1 MSGAVHPERRYVRG
15 RRCPICN
22 GSDGDPRGAE
32 RRCHGFL
39 SGDGYAHCSRE
50 EHAGTLKLSE
60 GSNTYG
66 HRLAGLCECG
76 KLHGEATPAESSTA
90 PGQSSLGRIAAEYDY
105 HDESGQLLY
114 QVVRFAPKEFR
125 QRRPDPDRPG
135 QWIWKLGDVRRVL
148 YHLDRVIEAEPERVV
163 YVPEG
168 EKDVEALESLGL
180 VATCNPQGAGK
191 WSAVADCART
201 ALRGRRVTII
211 ADKDDAGRKHAAD
224 VAAWLADVAAEV
236 RIIESPVGKDA
247 ADWVAAGA
255 TDRDIESTAAS
266 AAAWGASDAQGET
279 AVDSDPFEA
288 EVARALEEIQGAL
301 KGKRR
306 KKRKPL
312 FGFDAAHLLGEQF
325 PEQSWRVHR
334 LITRGGTTV
343 IGGPPK
349 ISKKT
354 WLALEIA
361 VGVATGTS
369 VCGEFYATQGR
380 VACFMAEDTARQAR
394 NRIRALLR
402 GGDRTIPEG
411 SLYLQPRGEFIDVL
425 NDDELAWIV
434 ASCRARGKID
444 LLTLDPLSDIHSG
457 EEDKR
462 DSMRDVMRRLR
473 LLGELLGCDVLA
485 VHHASKP
492 GENSAR
498 RSGGLKLRGSSAIHG
513 SVDNGIY
520 FVECDEDASD
530 GRTSFTN
537 MMESEI
543 KGARSA
549 GRFNLDLRIEDDDNH
564 EAVCATWNVD
574 FDVASAPTKE
584 EAKAKRQADKAKR
597 QAEDDEEAFGFV
609 RALAM
614 RGQFYSQRKFREA
627 DKRPISEHRM
637 RDALERL
644 IEVGRL
650 VIVGDLVKIPEP
662 RQHHAS

>member
-1 MSGAVHPERRYVRG
+1 MSGAVHPEHRYVRG
-15 RRCPICN
+15 RRCPICK
-22 GSDGDPRGAE
+22 GADGDPRGAE

-39 SGDGYAHCSRE
+39 SGDGYAHCSRD

-66 HRLAGLCECG
+66 HRLTGPCG
-76 KLHGEATPAESSTA
+76 CGTTHGEATPPEASEVS
-90 PGQSSLGRIAAEYDY
+90 GQSSLGSIVAEYDY
-105 HDESGQLLY
+105 HDENGALVY
-114 QVVRFAPKEFR
+114 QVVRYEPKAFR
-125 QRRPDPDRPG
+125 QRRPDPEGGGR
-135 QWIWKLGDVRRVL
+135 WIWSLKGTRRVL
-148 YHLDRVIEAEPERVV
+148 YYLDRVIEADPERVV
-163 YVPEG
+163 YVVEG
-168 EKDVEALESLGL
+168 EKDVEALEELGL

-191 WSAVADCART
+191 WRSVADCASK
-201 ALRGRRVTII
+201 ALKGRRVVVI
-211 ADKDDAGRKHAAD
+211 ADADDPGRRHAAD
-224 VAAWLADVAAEV
+224 VAAQLRGVAASV
-236 RIIESPVGKDA
+236 RVIEPRRGKDA
-247 ADWVAAGA
+247 ADWIEAGG
-255 TDRDIESTAAS
+255 TVEEIEATAAS
-266 AAAWGASDAQGET
+266 AAADVASDMQSET
-279 AVDSDPFEA
+279 TVDSDPFEA

-306 KKRKPL
+306 TKRKPL
-312 FGFDAAHLLGEQF
+312 FGVDAAHLLGEEF

-369 VCGEFYATQGR
+369 VCGEFYATQGC

-444 LLTLDPLSDIHSG
+444 LLILDPLSDIHSG

-520 FVECDEDASD
+520 FVECDEGASD
-530 GRTSFTN
+530 GQTSFTN
-537 MMESEI
+537 IMESEI

-549 GRFNLDLRIEDDDNH
+549 GRFNLDLQIEDDDNH
-564 EAVCATWNVD
+564 EAVCARWNVD
-574 FDVASAPTKE
+574 FDVVPPPTKE
-584 EAKAKRQADKAKR
+584 EAKAKRSADKAKR
-597 QAEDDEEAFGFV
+597 HEEDDEKAFGFV

-614 RGQFYSQRKFREA
+614 SGQFYSQRKFREA
-627 DKRPISEHRM
+627 DKRPISDHRM

-650 VIVGDLVKIPEP
+650 VIVGGLVKIPEP